1 MSEELYCDISS
12 NITKRIYFKSE
23 KQKEIEIEK
32 IDLNEI
38 FTISTPR

>member
-12 NITKRIYFKSE
+12 NITKRTYFKAE
-23 KQKEIEIEK
+23 NQKEIEIEN
-32 IDLNEI
+32 IDINEL